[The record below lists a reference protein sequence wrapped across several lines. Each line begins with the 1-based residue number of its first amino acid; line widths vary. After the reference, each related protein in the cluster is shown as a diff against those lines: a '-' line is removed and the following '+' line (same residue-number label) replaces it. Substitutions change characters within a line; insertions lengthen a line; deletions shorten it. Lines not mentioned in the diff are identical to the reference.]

1 MSNLNNNT
9 TQLEALLAKVNALP
23 EVGST
28 DDLNATITELE
39 TKVSTLNTA
48 LDGKAAGGGSFETC
62 TVTVNVTGDASN
74 IQHVVATTV
83 ENGSL
88 SQYVFM
94 EGDLVATKS
103 MTIENVLCGSTI
115 FTLPNF
121 STPGWTVSGEGL
133 EVVYGNGRG
142 VVLKAPTTA
151 GTSSSVTIYETL

>member
-9 TQLEALLAKVNALP
+9 ARLEALLAKVNALP

-48 LDGKAAGGGSFETC
+48 LDGKVASGGSFETC
-62 TVTVNVTGDASN
+62 TVTVNVTGDTSN

-94 EGDLVATKS
+94 EGDFVATKS

-121 STPGWTVSGEGL
+121 SLPGWTISGEGL
-133 EVVYGNGRG
+133 EVVYGSGRG
-142 VVLKAPTTA
+142 VVLKAPPTA
-151 GTSSSVTIYETL
+151 GTSTSVTIYETL